1 MTKHVRLMFDD
12 SYENEEREVMDKLIQ
27 LQKALLS
34 KDVDTLNKLFDDSF
48 LLVRGSGRQET
59 KTEFLNDISE
69 DVLHYRES
77 KIQIPSIKIKDNK
90 ASIIT
95 IVDLRTCLLGVQSIW
110 NLDSKFKLKKENND
124 WYFVKWDTSYT
135 PKKHEDQ

>member
-1 MTKHVRLMFDD
+1 MTKHVKLLFENNF
-12 SYENEEREVMDKLIQ
+12 ENEEGEVIDKLIQ
-27 LQKALLS
+27 LQEALMS
-34 KDVDTLNKLFDDSF
+34 KDIDKLDQLFDESF
-48 LLVRGSGRQET
+48 VLIRGSGRQET
-59 KTEFLNDISE
+59 KHEFLTDIKD

-77 KIQIPSIKIKDNK
+77 KIEVPSIKINDEK

-110 NLDSKFKLKKENND
+110 NLDSKFSLRRMNGD

-135 PKKHEDQ
+135 PKQHE

>member
-1 MTKHVRLMFDD
+1 MTKHVKLLFDD
-12 SYENEEREVMDKLIQ
+12 NFENEEREVMDKLIQ
-27 LQKALLS
+27 LQEALMS
-34 KDVDTLNKLFDDSF
+34 KDIKKLEKLFDDSF
-48 LLVRGSGRQET
+48 VLIRGSGRQEN
-59 KTEFLNDISE
+59 KTEFLTDIKD

-77 KIQIPSIKIKDNK
+77 KIEVPSIKIGDEK

-110 NLDSKFKLKKENND
+110 NLDSKFSLRKINDD

-135 PKKHEDQ
+135 PKQHE

>member
-1 MTKHVRLMFDD
+1 MTKRVKLLFDNNF
-12 SYENEEREVMDKLIQ
+12 ENGEREVIDKLIQ
-27 LQKALLS
+27 LQEALMF
-34 KDVDTLNKLFDDSF
+34 KDIDKLDELFDDSF
-48 LLVRGSGRQET
+48 VLIRGSGRKES
-59 KTEFLNDISE
+59 KTEFLTDISD

-77 KIQIPSIKIKDNK
+77 KIEVPSIKIKGDK

-110 NLDSKFKLKKENND
+110 NLDSKFGLKKIDDD

-135 PKKHEDQ
+135 PKEHEN

>member
-1 MTKHVRLMFDD
+1 MTKRVKLL
-12 SYENEEREVMDKLIQ
+12 SENNFENGEREVIDKLIQ
-27 LQKALLS
+27 LQEALMF
-34 KDVDTLNKLFDDSF
+34 KDIDKLDELFDDSF
-48 LLVRGSGRQET
+48 VLIRGSGRKES
-59 KTEFLNDISE
+59 KTEFLTDISD

-77 KIQIPSIKIKDNK
+77 KIEVPSIKIKGDK

-110 NLDSKFKLKKENND
+110 NLDSKFGLKKIDDD

-135 PKKHEDQ
+135 PKEHEN

>member
-1 MTKHVRLMFDD
+1 MTKHVKLLFENNF
-12 SYENEEREVMDKLIQ
+12 ENEEGEVIDKLIQ
-27 LQKALLS
+27 LQEALMS
-34 KDVDTLNKLFDDSF
+34 KDIDKLDQLFDDSF
-48 LLVRGSGRQET
+48 VLIRGSGRQET
-59 KTEFLNDISE
+59 KHEFLTDIKD

-77 KIQIPSIKIKDNK
+77 KIEVPSIKINDEK

-110 NLDSKFKLKKENND
+110 NLDSKFSLRRMNGD

-135 PKKHEDQ
+135 PKQHE

>member
-1 MTKHVRLMFDD
+1 MTKHVKLLF
-12 SYENEEREVMDKLIQ
+12 ENNFEGEERVVIDKLIQ
-27 LQKALLS
+27 LQEALMS
-34 KDVDTLNKLFDDSF
+34 KDIEKLDKLFDDSF
-48 LLVRGSGRQET
+48 ELIRGSGRKES
-59 KTEFLNDISE
+59 KEEFLTDIHD

-77 KIQIPSIKIKDNK
+77 KIEVPSIKIKEDK

-110 NLDSKFKLKKENND
+110 NLDSKFGLKKIDDD

-135 PKKHEDQ
+135 PKNHE

>member
-1 MTKHVRLMFDD
+1 MAKHVRLMFDND
-12 SYENEEREVMDKLIQ
+12 FENGEKEVIDKLVE
-27 LQKALLS
+27 LQKALLN
-34 KDVDTLNKLFDDSF
+34 KDVAHLDKLFDDSF
-48 LLVRGSGRQET
+48 VLVRGSGREES
-59 KTEFLNDISE
+59 KSEFISDIEE

-77 KIQIPSIKIKDNK
+77 KIKVPSIKITDDK

-110 NLDSKFKLKKENND
+110 NLDSKFVLNKINGD

-135 PKKHEDQ
+135 PKDH

>member
-1 MTKHVRLMFDD
+1 MPKRVKLLFKNDF
-12 SYENEEREVMDKLIQ
+12 ENGEREVVDKLIQ
-27 LQKALLS
+27 LQEALMF
-34 KDVDTLNKLFDDSF
+34 KDIDKLDK
-48 LLVRGSGRQET
+48 LIRGSGREES
-59 KTEFLNDISE
+59 KTEFLTDIKD

-77 KIQIPSIKIKDNK
+77 KIEVPSIKISDEK

-110 NLDSKFKLKKENND
+110 NLDSKFGLKKIDGD

-135 PKKHEDQ
+135 PKEHEN

>member
-1 MTKHVRLMFDD
+1 MTKRVKLLFDNNF
-12 SYENEEREVMDKLIQ
+12 ENGEREVIDKLIH
-27 LQKALLS
+27 LQEALMF
-34 KDVDTLNKLFDDSF
+34 KDIDKLDELFDDSF
-48 LLVRGSGRQET
+48 VLIRGSGRKES
-59 KTEFLNDISE
+59 KTEFLTDISD

-77 KIQIPSIKIKDNK
+77 KIEVPSIKIKGDK

-110 NLDSKFKLKKENND
+110 NLDSKFGLKKIDDD

-135 PKKHEDQ
+135 PKEHEN

>member
-1 MTKHVRLMFDD
+1 MAKKVRLMFDD
-12 SYENEEREVMDKLIQ
+12 DFKDKEREVLDKLID
-27 LQKALLS
+27 LQKALIH
-34 KDVDTLNKLFDDSF
+34 KDLHSLDKLFDDSF
-48 LLVRGSGRQET
+48 VLIRGSGREET
-59 KTEFLNDISE
+59 KYEFLTDIKE

-77 KIQIPSIKIKDNK
+77 KIEIPSIKVTDEK

-110 NLDSKFKLKKENND
+110 NLDSKFVLKKIDGE

-135 PKKHEDQ
+135 PKDHN

>member
-1 MTKHVRLMFDD
+1 MTKRVKLLF
-12 SYENEEREVMDKLIQ
+12 ENNFENGEREVIDKLIQ
-27 LQKALLS
+27 LQEALMF
-34 KDVDTLNKLFDDSF
+34 KDIDKLDELFDDSF
-48 LLVRGSGRQET
+48 VLIRGSGRKES
-59 KTEFLNDISE
+59 KTEFLTDISD

-77 KIQIPSIKIKDNK
+77 KIEVPSIKIKGDK

-110 NLDSKFKLKKENND
+110 NLDSKFGLKKIDDD

-135 PKKHEDQ
+135 PKEHEN

>member
-1 MTKHVRLMFDD
+1 MTKHVKLMFDNNF
-12 SYENEEREVMDKLIQ
+12 ENEEREVMDKLVQ
-27 LQKALLS
+27 LQEALMS
-34 KDVDTLNKLFDDSF
+34 KDIKKLDKLFDDSF
-48 LLVRGSGRQET
+48 VLIRGSGRKES
-59 KTEFLNDISE
+59 KTEFLTDIQE

-77 KIQIPSIKIKDNK
+77 KIEVPSIKIKDEK

-110 NLDSKFKLKKENND
+110 NLDSKFSLRKINDD

-135 PKKHEDQ
+135 PKQHE

>member
-1 MTKHVRLMFDD
+1 MAKHVRLMFDND
-12 SYENEEREVMDKLIQ
+12 FENGEKEVIDKLVE
-27 LQKALLS
+27 LQKALLN
-34 KDVDTLNKLFDDSF
+34 KDVDHLDKLFDDSF
-48 LLVRGSGRQET
+48 VLVRGSGREES
-59 KTEFLNDISE
+59 KSEFISDIEE

-77 KIQIPSIKIKDNK
+77 KIKVPSIKITDDK

-110 NLDSKFKLKKENND
+110 NLDSKFVLNKINGD

-135 PKKHEDQ
+135 PKDH

>member
-1 MTKHVRLMFDD
+1 MTKRVKLLFDNNF
-12 SYENEEREVMDKLIQ
+12 ENEEREVIDKLIQ
-27 LQKALLS
+27 LQEALMF
-34 KDVDTLNKLFDDSF
+34 KDIDKLDELFDDSF
-48 LLVRGSGRQET
+48 VLIRGSGRKES
-59 KTEFLNDISE
+59 KTEFLTDISE

-77 KIQIPSIKIKDNK
+77 KIEVPSIKIKGDK

-110 NLDSKFKLKKENND
+110 NLDSKFGLKKIDDD

-135 PKKHEDQ
+135 PKEHEN

>member
-12 SYENEEREVMDKLIQ
+12 TFENEEREVMDRLIE

-34 KDVDTLNKLFDDSF
+34 KDIEKLDSLFDDSF
-48 LLVRGSGRQET
+48 RLIRGSGREET
-59 KTEFLNDISE
+59 KAEFLSDIEE

-77 KIQIPSIKIKDNK
+77 KIKIPSIKIKEDK

-110 NLDSKFKLKKENND
+110 NLDSKFKLRKIDND

>member
-1 MTKHVRLMFDD
+1 MTKRVKLLFENNF
-12 SYENEEREVMDKLIQ
+12 ENEEREVIDKLIQ
-27 LQKALLS
+27 LQEALMF
-34 KDVDTLNKLFDDSF
+34 KDIDKLDELFDDSF
-48 LLVRGSGRQET
+48 VLIRGSGRKES
-59 KTEFLNDISE
+59 KTEFLTDISD

-77 KIQIPSIKIKDNK
+77 KIEVPSIKIKGDK

-110 NLDSKFKLKKENND
+110 NLDSKFGLKKIDDD

-135 PKKHEDQ
+135 PKEHEN

>member
-1 MTKHVRLMFDD
+1 MFDD
-12 SYENEEREVMDKLIQ
+12 DFKDKEREVLDRLIE
-27 LQKALLS
+27 LQKALIN
-34 KDVDTLNKLFDDSF
+34 KDIEHLDKLFDDSF
-48 LLVRGSGRQET
+48 VLIRGSGRQET
-59 KTEFLNDISE
+59 KQEFLTDIEE

-77 KIQIPSIKIKDNK
+77 KIEIPSIKVGEEK

-110 NLDSKFKLKKENND
+110 NLDSKFSLKKIDGE

-135 PKKHEDQ
+135 PKDHQNF

>member
-1 MTKHVRLMFDD
+1 MAKHVSLMFDNNF
-12 SYENEEREVMDKLIQ
+12 EGVEREVVDKLVQ
-27 LQKALLS
+27 LQKALIN
-34 KDVDTLNKLFDDSF
+34 KDIEKLDELFDDSF
-48 LLVRGSGRQET
+48 LLIRGSGRQET
-59 KTEFLNDISE
+59 KTEFLNDIAD

-77 KIQIPSIKIKDNK
+77 KIQIPSIKIKGDK

-110 NLDSKFKLKKENND
+110 NLDSKFKLRKIDDD

-135 PKKHEDQ
+135 PKNHEEE

>member
-1 MTKHVRLMFDD
+1 MTKRVKLLF
-12 SYENEEREVMDKLIQ
+12 ENNFENGEREVIDKLIQ
-27 LQKALLS
+27 LQEALMF
-34 KDVDTLNKLFDDSF
+34 KDIDKLDELFDDSF
-48 LLVRGSGRQET
+48 VLIRGSGRKES
-59 KTEFLNDISE
+59 KTEFLTDISD

-77 KIQIPSIKIKDNK
+77 KIEVPSIKIKGDK

-110 NLDSKFKLKKENND
+110 NLDSKFGLKKIDGD

-135 PKKHEDQ
+135 PKEHEN

>member
-1 MTKHVRLMFDD
+1 MTKRVKLLFDNNF
-12 SYENEEREVMDKLIQ
+12 ENGEREVIDKLIQ
-27 LQKALLS
+27 LQEALMF
-34 KDVDTLNKLFDDSF
+34 KDIDKLDELFDDSF
-48 LLVRGSGRQET
+48 VLIRGSGRKES
-59 KTEFLNDISE
+59 KTEFLTDISD

-77 KIQIPSIKIKDNK
+77 KIEVPSIKIKGDK

-110 NLDSKFKLKKENND
+110 NLDSKFSLRKINDD

-135 PKKHEDQ
+135 PKEHEN

>member
-1 MTKHVRLMFDD
+1 MAKKVRLMFDD
-12 SYENEEREVMDKLIQ
+12 DFKDKEREVLDKLID
-27 LQKALLS
+27 LQKALIH
-34 KDVDTLNKLFDDSF
+34 KDLHCLDKLFDDSF
-48 LLVRGSGRQET
+48 VLIRGSGREET
-59 KTEFLNDISE
+59 KYEFLTDIKE

-77 KIQIPSIKIKDNK
+77 KIEIPSIKVTDEK

-110 NLDSKFKLKKENND
+110 NLDSKFVLKKIDGE

-135 PKKHEDQ
+135 PKDHN